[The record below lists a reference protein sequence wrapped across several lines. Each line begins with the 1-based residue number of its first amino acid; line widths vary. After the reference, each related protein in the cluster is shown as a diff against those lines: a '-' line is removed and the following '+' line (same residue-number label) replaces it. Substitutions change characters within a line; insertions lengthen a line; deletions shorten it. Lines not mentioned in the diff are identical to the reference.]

1 MDFRKWQE
9 DQKKQQPADNE
20 NLPLENFFGRKDEL
34 AQLQNFIDEKSK
46 KVFFVYG
53 VPMIGKST
61 LAREF
66 CKSALDYRQVT
77 IKFSNPENPETTIE
91 RTLAELNIKHG
102 EKLFIVIENFEEA
115 LQWKGE
121 SEHLHE
127 IRFQKVRRFV
137 QDMSELPTA
146 KLLIESRFQIKNDFL
161 SVNQI
166 AELKGK
172 QLGKI
177 DRRELFSALNDIYRH
192 GNVPFDSFEQLCEGL
207 NDHVWLIEL
216 AMQNDWLYEDVLE
229 AVQHPKSLTQKL
241 WEKVEA
247 IIRKLSTSQRTLLC
261 AFAIINP
268 ISEVDLLKNL
278 GTLKA
283 FEKNDA
289 LNNSLL
295 SLRKK
300 LLLVYEAK
308 QKHYEINPFLR
319 EVCFTYLQGQ
329 KELQVVQ
336 QLPFFG
342 KAKLPKYNNVI
353 QAQEKGDYG
362 AFYRLIHDLRK
373 KKSYNTVHEI
383 LHHVLET
390 DSVINKIGVLNE
402 IGITYKWQRNYPKAI
417 ETLEGALKIE
427 PENVKLR
434 NELAIV
440 YKEQKDYPKAIKN
453 LEKALEI
460 NDQDVKTLNELA
472 IVFKEQ
478 KNYPKALEIFTLLTE
493 EHAHIPAYNEM
504 GMIYK
509 EQRNYDKAIE
519 CLEKA
524 CIMGNMHSFSV
535 LAFLYKEQN
544 NYHKAIETLEKA
556 LTVYDR
562 DVKTLREL
570 AVLYKETGDYEK
582 AREIANKGLTV
593 ERNNPFF
600 RSVLA
605 KISKEGDTMM
615 KTESKQ
621 VLGKQKILFLA
632 ANPSNESKL
641 QTDREYR
648 IIKAEIKRGTH
659 RDAFEFLQPQIAVTV
674 TELLRA
680 LNEKPQIIHFSGH
693 GDTAGI
699 VITNDNNQSLLL
711 PLPAME
717 RLFKPLKEIARIVV
731 LNSCYSAIQAKT
743 ISEYGMYVIGN
754 NSPIGDKAAI
764 DFAKGLYN
772 GLSEGKQFESAFN
785 DAMAVVLAESPKYS
799 NVIEVWRHGVKLT
812 L

>member
-9 DQKKQQPADNE
+9 DQRKKQTADNE
-20 NLPLENFFGRKDEL
+20 SLPLENFFGRKDEL
-34 AQLQNFIDEKSK
+34 GQLQNFIDEKSK
-46 KVFFVYG
+46 KVFFLYG

-66 CKSALDYRQVT
+66 CKSTPDYRQVT
-77 IKFSNPENPETTIE
+77 IKFNNPENPETTIE
-91 RTLAELNIKHG
+91 NNLAELNFEHG

-115 LQWKGE
+115 LQWKGGA
-121 SEHLHE
+121 EHLHE
-127 IRFQKVRRFV
+127 IRFQKVRQFV
-137 QDMSELPTA
+137 QDISKLPTV

-161 SVNQI
+161 PVSQV
-166 AELKGK
+166 AELEGK

-192 GNVPFDSFEQLCEGL
+192 GNVPFDSFEQLCERL

-216 AMQNDWLYEDVLE
+216 AMQNEWLYEDVLE
-229 AVQHPKSLTQKL
+229 AVQYPKSLTQKL

-247 IIRKLSTSQRTLLC
+247 IIRKLSTPQRTLLC
-261 AFAIINP
+261 AFGIKNP
-268 ISEVDLLKNL
+268 ISEVDLVKNL

-283 FEKNDA
+283 IEKNDE

-308 QKHYEINPFLR
+308 QKQYGINPFLR

-336 QLPFFG
+336 QLPFFRN
-342 KAKLPKYNNVI
+342 AELPKYNNVI
-353 QAQEKGDYG
+353 QAQEKGDYR

-383 LHHVLET
+383 LQHVLET
-390 DSVINKIGVLNE
+390 DLVINKVGVLNE
-402 IGITYKWQRNYPKAI
+402 IGITYKWERNYPKAI
-417 ETLEGALKIE
+417 ETLETALNIE
-427 PENVKLR
+427 RENVKVL

-440 YKEQKDYPKAIKN
+440 YKEQKNYPKAIRN

-460 NDQDVKTLNELA
+460 NDRDVKTLNELA

-478 KNYPKALEIFTLLTE
+478 KNYRKAVEIFTLLTE

-504 GMIYK
+504 GMLYK
-509 EQRNYDKAIE
+509 EQRDYTKAIE

-524 CIMGNMHSFSV
+524 CIMGNIHSFSV

-544 NYHKAIETLEKA
+544 NYPKAVETLEKA
-556 LTVYDR
+556 LTVDGR
-562 DVKTLREL
+562 DVKTLGEL
-570 AVLYKETGDYEK
+570 AVLYKETGDNKK
-582 AREIANKGLTV
+582 AREMANKGLTL
-593 ERNNPFF
+593 EPDSPFF
-600 RSVLA
+600 KSILA
-605 KISKEGDTMM
+605 KINKEEDTVI
-615 KTESKQ
+615 KTDAKQ
-621 VLGKQKILFLA
+621 VSGKQKILFVA
-632 ANPSNESKL
+632 ANPSNESRL
-641 QTDREYR
+641 QTDTEYR

-659 RDAFEFLQPQIAVTV
+659 RDAFEFLQPQLAVTV

-693 GDTAGI
+693 GDTTGI
-699 VITNDNNQSLLL
+699 VVTNDNNQSLLL

-717 RLFKPLKEIARIVV
+717 RLFKPLKGIARIVV
-731 LNSCYSAIQAKT
+731 LNSCYSATQAKT
-743 ISEYGMYVIGN
+743 ISGYGMYVIGSN
-754 NSPIGDKAAI
+754 LPIGDKAAI

-785 DAMAVVLAESPKYS
+785 DAMAVVLAESPNYS
-799 NVIEVWRHGVKLT
+799 NVIEVWRHGVKLA